1 MEETGAGAV
10 AVWTAAQ
17 AGPWL
22 CSASFCRTGRVLRPR
37 AAGTPRAASGGVE
50 SPLPRKR
57 IAAVA
62 GGPPVAAA

>member
-1 MEETGAGAV
+1 VEETGAGAV

-22 CSASFCRTGRVLRPR
+22 RSTSFCRTGLRLH
-37 AAGTPRAASGGVE
+37 AAGTPRAASDGVE
-50 SPLPRKR
+50 SPLLRKR
-57 IAAVA
+57 IASVA

>member
-1 MEETGAGAV
+1 LLFGLQPRLVHGYAARHFVEQAV
-10 AVWTAAQ
+10 CT
-17 AGPWL
+17 
-22 CSASFCRTGRVLRPR
+22 RYVLRPH

-50 SPLPRKR
+50 SPLLRKR